1 MVVSEFHCAILSV
14 SNVNAGCDVEIIISG
29 SKPSVLL
36 YEVFIKKIQY
46 RIYFAPMITSAPIIT
61 APKITSALIPS
72 TYAIVKKIPVRVSK
86 QTGLI

>member
-1 MVVSEFHCAILSV
+1 MVVSEFHCAILSM

-46 RIYFAPMITSAPIIT
+46 RIYFAPIIT

-72 TYAIVKKIPVRVSK
+72 NYAIAKKIPIRVSK